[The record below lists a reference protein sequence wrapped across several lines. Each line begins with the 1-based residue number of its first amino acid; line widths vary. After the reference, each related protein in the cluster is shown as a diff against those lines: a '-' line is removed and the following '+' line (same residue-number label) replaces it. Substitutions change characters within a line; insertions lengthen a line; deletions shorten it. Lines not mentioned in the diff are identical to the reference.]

1 MFGLFGLFQKYVKSI
16 VRFFHFKVTE
26 NPKFRYVRINLQKTL
41 DKTYGHCYNNH
52 RCHERDNKM
61 RQNRS
66 LKTIQ

>member
-1 MFGLFGLFQKYVKSI
+1 MFGLYGLFQKYVKSN
-16 VRFFHFKVTE
+16 VRIFPFKMTE
-26 NPKFRYVRINLQKTL
+26 NPKARYDCINLQKTL